1 MEIKFLFSLMKICFN
16 LESQNTEVFSPKMGK
31 MLIQIPAPGGRA
43 AVCSR
48 MCAHIRQYDGH
59 GVDVIIR
66 MVRFLVVVVVAL
78 KP

>member
-1 MEIKFLFSLMKICFN
+1 MCLH
-16 LESQNTEVFSPKMGK
+16 
-31 MLIQIPAPGGRA
+31 
-43 AVCSR
+43 